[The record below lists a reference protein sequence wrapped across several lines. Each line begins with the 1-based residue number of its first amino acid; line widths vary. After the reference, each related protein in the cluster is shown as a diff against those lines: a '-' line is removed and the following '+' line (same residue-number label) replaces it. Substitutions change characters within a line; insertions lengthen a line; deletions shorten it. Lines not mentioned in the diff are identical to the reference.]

1 MKVVSDASPIINI
14 ACIDKLNL
22 LNQLYGELY
31 IPEAVWNEVVVQGKG
46 QPGAD
51 EIESA
56 KWIKV
61 QSVND
66 TSLVHALEQEL
77 DQGESEAIVLSLE
90 IQAELLLMDERIGR
104 EVARHLGLH
113 FSGLI
118 GILIESKSKGL
129 ISAIKPNLDALRN
142 IAGFHISNALN
153 ARVLKDAG
161 EE

>member
-113 FSGLI
+113 FTTDWYPYR
-118 GILIESKSKGL
+118 K
-129 ISAIKPNLDALRN
+129 
-142 IAGFHISNALN
+142 
-153 ARVLKDAG
+153 
-161 EE
+161 